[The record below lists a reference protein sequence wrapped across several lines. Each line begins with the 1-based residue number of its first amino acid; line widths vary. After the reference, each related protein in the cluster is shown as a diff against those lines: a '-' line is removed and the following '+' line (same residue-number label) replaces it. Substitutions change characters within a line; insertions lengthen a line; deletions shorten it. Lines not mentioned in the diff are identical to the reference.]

1 MKKLILILLLLFP
14 ILTLSQKSNID
25 TSVVC
30 IPYQVAKKIAL
41 DLNLLDSLNLI
52 HNLTILEL
60 YQTKNIVDVKN
71 DIIKTMELKE
81 KNYND
86 QIQNEKEKFEIVD
99 TQNKD
104 LRKEVKKLKTK
115 NTFIQIIGVT
125 LLSTITIFSI
135 LK

>member
-14 ILTLSQKSNID
+14 ILTFSQKSNID